1 MIFLKKEK
9 ENIQFR
15 FAVMLKKPLG
25 LLLLFQIFLLSG
37 RGVSFSG
44 SDGGKEIL
52 QSLTAM
58 WASSVQGPDC
68 ARKVTRKG
76 TSSIGSFYFITV

>member
-25 LLLLFQIFLLSG
+25 LLWLFQIFLLSG
-37 RGVSFSG
+37 RDVSCSG
-44 SDGGKEIL
+44 SDGGKKIL

-58 WASSVQGPDC
+58 WVTSVQGPDG
-68 ARKVTRKG
+68 AHKVTRRG
-76 TSSIGSFYFITV
+76 PSSSRSFYFVTL